1 MKILKKDINYKTGEG
16 FIYLIPEDE
25 EDLFYLY
32 TILLEGDAIRSKT
45 SRKILIESK
54 TGSTIS

>member
-1 MKILKKDINYKTGEG
+1 MKILKREINHKTGEG

-32 TILLEGDAIRSKT
+32 TILLEGDGIRSKT
-45 SRKILIESK
+45 NRKIKMETK
-54 TGSTIS
+54 TGSV